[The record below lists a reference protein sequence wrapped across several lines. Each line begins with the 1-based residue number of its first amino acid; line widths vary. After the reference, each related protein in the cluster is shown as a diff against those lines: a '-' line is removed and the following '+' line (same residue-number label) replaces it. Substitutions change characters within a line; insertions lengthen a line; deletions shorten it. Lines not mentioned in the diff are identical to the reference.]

1 MDDAC
6 KEGDIIVTLDS
17 DTLLHKKAIINLM
30 KPFSDPKTGAATGQ
44 LEVLNEK
51 KLSQGVH
58 MELLVGKGKWQG
70 FILSGGLP

>member
-1 MDDAC
+1 MGLFLDNKDGCMWISDGLNCDRLMYTGKQKAARFVIS
-6 KEGDIIVTLDS
+6 EGVYRIY
-17 DTLLHKKAIINLM
+17 
-30 KPFSDPKTGAATGQ
+30 
-44 LEVLNEK
+44 EVLNEK